1 MKKKFLISTL
11 TSTVLLSSLALTL
24 DVSANEYDQ
33 AIQENR
39 NLIEESESKVH
50 SLESTIQTLQV
61 EVQNTEEELSTINT
75 SINANEDRIQEV
87 VERLEKAHENMKALQ
102 AEIAELE
109 IIIEKR
115 HEQLE
120 NQARKIQVDGQP
132 ANYIDFI
139 LKSESLSDVLGR
151 IDVVSTLVG
160 SNRKLVEAQVRD
172 KEIVVEKE
180 TQTEQTIVQ
189 QNALAAELEGI
200 SEELEQQ
207 RLEKEVLVAQLASE
221 RASAEEDR
229 NRFLAEKAE
238 AEKAVVELVVA
249 REEAAQAAREA
260 KERRRAEAERAE
272 EQRVEAERAEAE
284 RQRAAEEAEVS
295 VSSSESNSVS
305 VAESSSN
312 QSVSTSS
319 SSNSNNSSA
328 SSSSQTSSNT
338 AAESAPAASSAP
350 QQSAPA
356 ASSAAEQ
363 STPAASTPKPKP
375 TPAPAPSSGG
385 VTWGQ
390 ISSYANGVLGTPYLY
405 GGSTTSAFDCSGFT
419 SYVFRQAGVNLSR
432 SAAGQYAGAQ
442 KVSNPRAGDLVFF
455 SENGSRVTHVGI
467 YVGNGQFIGS
477 QTSTGV
483 AYTSVNSSYWGPRLV
498 GYGRY

>member
-338 AAESAPAASSAP
+338 AAESAPAASSA
-350 QQSAPA
+350 
-356 ASSAAEQ
+356 AEQ